1 MSEGEVVDQSVKACF
16 ACYLMI
22 FEDIIKERN
31 RMMDLKNPQK
41 VFNGTEV
48 IKILQLQNFDYMQ
61 LSVILSHLKKDK
73 ELELS
78 DFVEKLYT
86 FIILYIENPKNF
98 DHIRMMID
106 S

>member
-1 MSEGEVVDQSVKACF
+1 
-16 ACYLMI
+16 
-22 FEDIIKERN
+22 
-31 RMMDLKNPQK
+31 
-41 VFNGTEV
+41 
-48 IKILQLQNFDYMQ
+48 MQ